1 MKKLKLRD
9 YVHKGTH
16 DGDSRAGAAG
26 KPSFR
31 SAGFESRPVTFQR
44 PYCDMLLL
52 NRT

>member
-1 MKKLKLRD
+1 MKKLKVRN

-16 DGDSRAGAAG
+16 DGQSRAGTAG

-31 SAGFESRPVTFQR
+31 RAGFVSRPVTVQR